1 LLASWCPKSTCGSPH
16 LFSKQSLQN
25 IRAEGGKIHI
35 SDLSPDTQEGLRCD
49 VYDAIRAAGVLCF
62 WYAVHVAG
70 FHKHYLRLKG
80 LVDEARSKSS
90 SRIKFSGRDVN
101 LKRHYLHVELFEGL
115 YGNVIA
121 FCHERGK
128 TDLSIEVRVDNT
140 DSSIV
145 RKFDEVSRGLLDLS
159 QRTTRRR
166 GFEPA
171 TKNWY
176 EVTIRTQL
184 KNPQALGLVT
194 NVHELKLNPVTM
206 TDGFV
211 LAADVLANSLAH
223 LP

>member
-1 LLASWCPKSTCGSPH
+1 MTNTPTHIVLACDESGAKGCANKDEESWPGRSLCWHHGARRAPADRPH

-35 SDLSPDTQEGLRCD
+35 SDLSLDTQEGLRCD

-145 RKFDEVSRGLLDLS
+145 RKFDEVSRGLLDFS
-159 QRTTRRR
+159 QRTTRRM

-184 KNPQALGLVT
+184 KNPEA
-194 NVHELKLNPVTM
+194 
-206 TDGFV
+206 
-211 LAADVLANSLAH
+211 
-223 LP
+223 